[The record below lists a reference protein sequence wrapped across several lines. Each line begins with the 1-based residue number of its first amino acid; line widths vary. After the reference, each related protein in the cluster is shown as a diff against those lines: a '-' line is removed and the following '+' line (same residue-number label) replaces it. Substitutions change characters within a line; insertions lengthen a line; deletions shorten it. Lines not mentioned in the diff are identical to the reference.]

1 MAQNKNTPFRTV
13 LTISVGFGLLF
24 LLFKVDWLLYTSL
37 IIGGIGITSTWLSE
51 KIDFLWMKLS
61 WLLSLIVP
69 NIVLTIIFFVVLFPI
84 AMLSRLFGKKDTLLR
99 KNKLD
104 SLFIGVQNR
113 YEPKNFERSF

>member
-24 LLFKVDWLLYTSL
+24 LVFKIDWLLYTCL
-37 IIGGIGITSTWLSE
+37 IIGGIGVTSTWLSE
-51 KIDFLWMKLS
+51 KIDFVWMKLS
-61 WLLSLIVP
+61 WILSLIVP

-104 SLFIGVQNR
+104 SLFIDVQNR